1 MSCMHGIALKPANLS
16 LFGIFSR
23 GRKMTKARL
32 FWTLPFGGAAFGEF
46 RVGKPSSPRPSLP
59 QAGGEGEE
67 CLAVDTQGDT
77 RSTRLP
83 WANVSLPLWG
93 AGVQGFTGRKIGSNH
108 LYVSILLIA
117 VIGWLGGATS
127 RASSLDVIG
136 LTVLRATTTNLNR
149 TGIPGLQVEAE

>member
-1 MSCMHGIALKPANLS
+1 MSCMHGTALKPANLS

-23 GRKMTKARL
+23 GTK
-32 FWTLPFGGAAFGEF
+32 TTKVCAFHGFTFECVAP
-46 RVGKPSSPRPSLP
+46 RESCLGMPSSPRPSPP

-67 CLAVDTQGDT
+67 CLGVDTQGDT
-77 RSTRLP
+77 RSARLS

-93 AGVQGFTGRKIGSNH
+93 AGVQGFTGRKNGSNH

-117 VIGWLGGATS
+117 VIGWLRGATS
-127 RASSLDVIG
+127 HSSSLDVIG